1 MTSQKQNLNAQA
13 GYSLI
18 EVLIGMMIL
27 SIAIGSAFSLS
38 VQVNRTMLNNQQV
51 TAAAN
56 LCEYK
61 LEELRN
67 TQYINI
73 QTGSDPSTMDPY
85 GDSPGR
91 FTRSWRVTS
100 DSPDVGLK
108 TVTVNVTWSQWNSAR
123 NYSMTGVIGS

>member
-1 MTSQKQNLNAQA
+1 MIRTIPETKLNA

-38 VQVNRTMLNNQQV
+38 VQVNRTMLSNQRV
-51 TAAAN
+51 TAASN

-67 TQYINI
+67 MPYILI
-73 QTGSDPSTMDPY
+73 QSDNDAGTMDPY
-85 GDSPGR
+85 GNSPGR
-91 FTRSWRVTS
+91 FSRTWEVAT
-100 DSPDVGLK
+100 DSPDTGLK
-108 TVTVNVTWSQWNSAR
+108 TVRVVVTWSQWNTNR
-123 NYSMTGVIGS
+123 TYSMTGVIGS

>member
-1 MTSQKQNLNAQA
+1 MTRITNNLSADS

-38 VQVNRTMLNNQQV
+38 VQVNRTMLSNQRV
-51 TAAAN
+51 TAASN

-67 TQYINI
+67 IQYDLIL
-73 QTGSDPSTMDPY
+73 TDSDSGTMDAFGNSP
-85 GDSPGR
+85 GGFSRSWVVATDSPE
-91 FTRSWRVTS
+91 T
-100 DSPDVGLK
+100 GLK
-108 TVTVNVTWSQWNSAR
+108 TITVVVSWSQWNVTR
-123 NYSMTGVIGS
+123 TYSMTGVIGS

>member
-1 MTSQKQNLNAQA
+1 MTNPKRNVNANA

-38 VQVNRTMLNNQQV
+38 VHINRTMLSNQQV
-51 TAAAN
+51 TAASN

-67 TQYINI
+67 MPYVSI
-73 QTGSDPSTMDPY
+73 QSGNDAGTIDTY
-85 GDSPGR
+85 GNSPGI
-91 FTRSWRVTS
+91 FSRSWEVAT
-100 DSPDVGLK
+100 DAPDTGLK
-108 TVTVNVTWSQWNSAR
+108 TVTVVVTWSQWNSERTYDMA
-123 NYSMTGVIGS
+123 GVIGS